1 MSTQLLP
8 SAPNLE
14 HLKKQAKDLLEAQ
27 RTADPDACALI
38 SEFHPRFANAPASQI
53 RQAEVSLSDTQLV
66 IARRYSFPSWPKLK
80 HFLDTYDTEAISDDG
95 QRLKTAID
103 QNDIEGVRRLVAI
116 NPDLLYDHVR
126 RSKSFHYT
134 NYRPLTYAC
143 AAGRV
148 EVARALIEAG
158 ADVHEDGDLPVA
170 RGSGS
175 IPVMELL
182 IARGVDINTKAYD
195 WGPLI
200 LYPCEGHDLKS
211 IQWMLAHDADPNR
224 VYPGQRSVETA
235 LSMVLRTYV
244 RSDRMQAC
252 VEALVQGG
260 AEYNDS
266 PLFDLLRGRRDL
278 LKERLDANPALVHRH
293 FSIEDGRMHGGFY
306 GGAPLAHTTLLH
318 YCGEY
323 NLVEEA
329 EILLEYGAD
338 VNARA
343 KPSLGNLSDH
353 TPIYHTVASNW
364 NFSYPMLELLLE
376 HGADLSARVTVQ
388 LPNRET
394 QGQDGRLLKAVTP
407 LGYARRYPEAPYDIL
422 DAQGK
427 KRHQA
432 HEQVI
437 ELLQNHGAPE

>member
-38 SEFHPRFANAPASQI
+38 NEFHPRFANAPASQI
-53 RQAEVSLSDTQLV
+53 RQAELSLSDAQLV
-66 IARRYSFPSWPKLK
+66 IARRYSFPSWPRLK
-80 HFLDTYDTEAISDDG
+80 HFVDSYDNETVSDDS
-95 QRLKTAID
+95 QQLKAAID
-103 QNDIEGVRRLVAI
+103 QNNIEGVRKLVAA
-116 NPDLLYDHVR
+116 NPDLLHEHLR
-126 RSKSFHYT
+126 RSKTFHYT

-143 AAGRV
+143 AAGRA

-158 ADVHEDGDLPVA
+158 ADVHEDGNLPVA

-182 IARGVDINTKAYD
+182 VAHGVDINTKAYD
-195 WGPLI
+195 WGPLV

-211 IQWMLAHDADPNR
+211 IQWMLAHGADPNR

-244 RSDRMQAC
+244 RTDRMQGC
-252 VEALVQGG
+252 VDALVQGG
-260 AEYNDS
+260 AEHQDGA
-266 PLFDLLRGRRDL
+266 LFDILRGRRDL
-278 LKERLDANPALVHRH
+278 LRRRLDAHPEAVHQH
-293 FSIEDGRMHGGFY
+293 FTIEDGRLHGGFC
-306 GGAPLAHTTLLH
+306 GGAPLAYTTLLH
-318 YCGEY
+318 YCAEY

-329 EILLEYGAD
+329 KILLERGAD

-343 KPSLGNLSDH
+343 KADSGNLSDH

-376 HGADLSARVTVQ
+376 HGADLSVRATVQ
-388 LPNRET
+388 LPSKEPQR
-394 QGQDGRLLKAVTP
+394 QGGRLLQAVTP
-407 LGYARRYPEAPYDIL
+407 LGYALRYPEAPYDIL
-422 DAQGK
+422 DSQGK
-427 KRHQA
+427 KRHEA
-432 HEQVI
+432 HEKVI